1 MLSTTVIDLAYQA
14 LILTLWLSLPAVAT
28 SAIVGLL
35 VGLLQAVTQIQD
47 QSLSYVSKL
56 VAVFVVIALTA
67 RWMGGELFQFGEN
80 LFHLIPL
87 ISRQ

>member
-14 LILTLWLSLPAVAT
+14 LMLTLWLSLPAVAT
-28 SAIVGLL
+28 SAVVGLL

-47 QSLSYVSKL
+47 QSISYVSKL
-56 VAVFVVIALTA
+56 IAVFVVTALSA
-67 RWMGGELFQFGEN
+67 RWMGGELFQFGVN